1 MDLPGLPETR
11 LKAFHSDPEDGEL
24 VLVVKEALANL
35 DHALLEPG
43 WVGMVEGTF
52 FLGEN
57 PGQPTRFG
65 VKRWSKHG
73 FRQNFRELNLV

>member
-1 MDLPGLPETR
+1 LDLPGLPETR

-52 FLGEN
+52 F
-57 PGQPTRFG
+57 FG
-65 VKRWSKHG
+65 GKPWTTHTFRCEKMVKTWFPAK
-73 FRQNFRELNLV
+73 LP